1 MLQSLARAL
10 ILVRSFSLITLT
22 ALTVLA
28 VGCSEMVSL
37 DPRLQK
43 AIGYGEQFGGA
54 LLNKPSF
61 SDTDEVR
68 MAQQNARNFE
78 AKHQMW
84 DDPLLEAYLTD
95 LTQRLVG
102 VSKPRPFP
110 YQIRIVKDA
119 SINAFTFGGGLL
131 YVHAGLL
138 ARMEN
143 EAQLAMVLAHEIA
156 HVTERHV
163 TNGIEASYGIQ
174 LLGQLAVVANRES
187 GAVTLPPA
195 ALQKTYE
202 YSLKAAVSGHGRSQ
216 ESDADKV
223 GMDYLVKAGFDP
235 REAPRTFEQLQ
246 KEYGDQGAVENF
258 FYGDHPTNKTRIS
271 RTTDWA
277 QRYSQEMASGRLV
290 VNSEEFLRR
299 TRELVIATA
308 VLDYENKRV
317 KTAAALFEKAAAI
330 SSKDPVPHYYLG
342 KLALESGTGAASAQ
356 QATGYLAT
364 AIKAKDTYAPAYR
377 ELGFAFYRL
386 RDKPKAIQA
395 FKLYL
400 KLEPHARDA
409 ERVRRTIE
417 ELQGE

>member
-1 MLQSLARAL
+1 VARAGILCRPVCSL
-10 ILVRSFSLITLT
+10 ILAGVSLLP
-22 ALTVLA
+22 L
-28 VGCSEMVSL
+28 GCSEMASL

-43 AIGYGEQFGGA
+43 AVGYGEQFGGA

-61 SDTDEVR
+61 SDADEVR

-84 DDPLLEAYLTD
+84 EDPLLETYLTD
-95 LTQRLVG
+95 LTQGLVG

-187 GAVTLPPA
+187 GVVSLPPA

-202 YSLKAAVSGHGRSQ
+202 YSLKAAVSGHGRGQ
-216 ESDADKV
+216 ESDADEV
-223 GMDYLVKAGFDP
+223 GMGYLVTAGFDP

-246 KEYGDQGAVENF
+246 KEYGDQGALENF
-258 FYGDHPTNKTRIS
+258 FYGDHPTNQARIA

-277 QRYSQEMASGRLV
+277 TRYTKEIGSGHLV
-290 VNSEEFLRR
+290 VNSEEFQRR

-308 VLDYENKRV
+308 VLDYEGKRV
-317 KTAAALFEKAAAI
+317 KTAAALFEKAARI

-342 KLALESGTGAASAQ
+342 KLALESGVGAAAAQ
-356 QATGYLAT
+356 QATAHLAT
-364 AIKAKDTYAPAYR
+364 AIKAKDTSAPAYR

-409 ERVRRTIE
+409 GRITKTIE
-417 ELQGE
+417 ELQRE